1 MSPSHR
7 GSATPS
13 RNEGTASMHARKPLT
28 PLGAITAGAM
38 AGVIGTVCLDA
49 VHFLR
54 QPRAGG
60 ESDPL
65 KWEFAP
71 VPTWEDANT
80 PGQVGRRLIEGF
92 TQRKLPDKSAWLVS
106 TAMHWGYGAGW
117 GALYG
122 VLAGSMRAPHALYGA
137 PFGAAVFAGDY
148 LVLPPAGLYEPIWKY
163 DRKTLAVDLSA
174 HVAYGTGTGIAFWVF
189 SKLLRSKI

>member
-1 MSPSHR
+1 
-7 GSATPS
+7 
-13 RNEGTASMHARKPLT
+13 MHPRTSLT
-28 PLGAITAGAM
+28 PLGAITAGAL
-38 AGVIGTVCLDA
+38 AGLVGTVCLDA

-54 QPRAGG
+54 QRRAGG
-60 ESDPL
+60 ETSPL

-71 VPTWEDANT
+71 VPTWEQANA

-92 TQRKLPDKSAWLVS
+92 TRRELPDKSAWLIS

-137 PFGAAVFAGDY
+137 PFGAVVWGSDY
-148 LVLPPAGLYEPIWKY
+148 VVLPQAGLYEPIWKY
-163 DRKTLAVDLSA
+163 DRKTLGVDLAA
-174 HVAYGTGTGIAFWVF
+174 HVAYGSGTGIAFWVV
-189 SKLLRSKI
+189 SRLLGSRGA